1 MLNPFK
7 MFNRLAWLM
16 ILLFGGGT
24 AAMVGLIVMA
34 TGGLGSTELLDI
46 PQFTT
51 PAGATAPE
59 PEVRL
64 NEVVEKRPVFEAVP
78 LPSEISTEPSVVGTN
93 LSLAILLAIIFGIDS
108 TILNNLLRQEEAR
121 FERWFSIPGLR
132 TFFGLFKF
140 GAEQNIRRGC
150 LTLPLVALI
159 FALYGVIFAFL
170 EGGLNIFS
178 PEGIQLAIVMALSVG
193 LISLAGDVAQ
203 RRIAMFWRRTSRFGI
218 YPANTLL
225 AVLTTVFSRMFH
237 LSPGIVFGVPG
248 GVDVDMKDET
258 RFHNVILAFTTLTVV
273 VVLGGLGWLAASAIN
288 TAGDRML
295 TADQAEFAGGLAQLG
310 LSIGLGLFL
319 VAVET
324 AFFEMVPLTATM
336 GSEIFRWNIF
346 SWFAAFVPVT
356 FAFIHTLLNPNSDYL
371 DAFQHTNVQVLT
383 VIVTVLT
390 LVTAFAWF
398 YFRVLNPAPEE
409 PQPAYPPPGYGY
421 GAPPNYPS
429 QQSYPPYQQQPQP
442 LARPAQP
449 VPPRP
454 AAPPPPPAPQ
464 SQKPPRPAAAPPPP
478 PLRLDEYVP
487 PPIISSD
494 NVPPPIILSDRPE
507 NWIDNQETQR
517 WDPEEDQDHPT
528 R

>member
-24 AAMVGLIVMA
+24 AAMVGIIVMA
-34 TGGLGSTELLDI
+34 TGGLGSTELLNI

-51 PAGATAPE
+51 PTGATAPE

-78 LPSEISTEPSVVGTN
+78 LPSEISTKPSVVGTN
-93 LSLAILLAIIFGIDS
+93 LGLAILLAIIFGIDS

-121 FERWFSIPGLR
+121 LRRWFSFPGLR
-132 TFFGLFKF
+132 SFFGLLKF
-140 GAEQNIRRGC
+140 GSEQNIRRGC

-178 PEGIQLAIVMALSVG
+178 PEGIQLAIVMAMSVG

-203 RRIAMFWRRTSRFGI
+203 RRVAMFWRRTSRFGV

-225 AVLTTVFSRMFH
+225 AVLTTILSRTIH

-248 GVDVDMKDET
+248 GVDVDMKDEP
-258 RFHNVILAFTTLTVV
+258 RFHNVILAFTTLTVM

-288 TAGDRML
+288 AAGDRML

-356 FAFIHTLLNPNSDYL
+356 FAFVHTLLNPNSDYL
-371 DAFQHTNVQVLT
+371 DAFRHTNVQVLT
-383 VIVTVLT
+383 IIVTVLT
-390 LVTAFAWF
+390 LVTAFLWL
-398 YFRVLNPAPEE
+398 YFRVLRPAPEE
-409 PQPAYPPPGYGY
+409 PYPGY
-421 GAPPNYPS
+421 GAPPHYPS
-429 QQSYPPYQQQPQP
+429 QQPYPPYQQPRSVQQPPQP
-442 LARPAQP
+442 AVRPAPQ
-449 VPPRP
+449 V
-454 AAPPPPPAPQ
+454 PPPPSPRQQAARPQQRPPA
-464 SQKPPRPAAAPPPP
+464 
-478 PLRLDEYVP
+478 P
-487 PPIISSD
+487 PPIIISD
-494 NVPPPIILSDRPE
+494 NVPPPIVLSDRPE
-507 NWIDNQETQR
+507 NWVDDQETQR
-517 WDPEEDQDHPT
+517 WDIEGDEDHPT
-528 R
+528 L